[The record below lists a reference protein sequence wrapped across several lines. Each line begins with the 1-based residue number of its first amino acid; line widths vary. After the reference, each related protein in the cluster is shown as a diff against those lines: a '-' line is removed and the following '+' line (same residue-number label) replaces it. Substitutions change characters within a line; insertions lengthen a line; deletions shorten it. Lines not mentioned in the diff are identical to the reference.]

1 MIEGD
6 TIKLLREC
14 DQGIKMGVSSLEQ
27 VMEYAESEKLKNIL
41 TKSKIE
47 HEKVK
52 EEVQSML
59 DSFQDEGKNP
69 NPLVKGMSKMKTTIE
84 LTINDSDYKI
94 ADIMTDG
101 TNMGVKS
108 LSRYLNQYKAA
119 SEEAKYI
126 TRKIIKLEEKLSR
139 DLREFL

>member
-1 MIEGD
+1 MIEED

-14 DQGIKMGVSSLEQ
+14 DQGIKMGISSIDQVISYVSSEKMKNVFLKSK
-27 VMEYAESEKLKNIL
+27 MEH
-41 TKSKIE
+41 SKIE
-47 HEKVK
+47 NEI
-52 EEVQSML
+52 EEML
-59 DSFQDEGKNP
+59 SRFQDEGKNP
-69 NPLVKGMSKMKTTIE
+69 NIFVQGMSKMKTNIE
-84 LTINDSDYKI
+84 LMINDSDYKI
-94 ADIMTDG
+94 ASIMVDG

-126 TRKIIKLEEKLSR
+126 TRKIIKLEEKLSK

>member
-1 MIEGD
+1 MIEED

-14 DQGIKMGVSSLEQ
+14 DQGIKMGVGSLEQ
-27 VMEYAESEKLKNIL
+27 VMDYASSEKLKNIL

-47 HEKVK
+47 HEKIK
-52 EEVQSML
+52 EEIQVML
-59 DSFQDEGKNP
+59 DSFHDDGKEP
-69 NPLVKGMSKMKTTIE
+69 NPFITGMSKMKTSIE
-84 LTINDSDYKI
+84 LKMNDSDYKI
-94 ADIMTDG
+94 ADIMIDG

-126 TRKIIKLEEKLSR
+126 TRKVIKLEEKLSR